1 MVKLEKR
8 KMSKN
13 LRVSIID
20 LPVAIDAVS
29 AFARKGI
36 QIFDI
41 NVRLIDRKVLSSIYP
56 AMNSSS
62 VLSQL
67 CLIKVNHLFTLSFIP
82 D

>member
-8 KMSKN
+8 KMPKKF
-13 LRVSIID
+13 RVSIID

-41 NVRLIDRKVLSSIYP
+41 QQDIKLFNIRIHCQRTFVYLRMVPVKIYLNKMDRS
-56 AMNSSS
+56 N
-62 VLSQL
+62 
-67 CLIKVNHLFTLSFIP
+67 
-82 D
+82 